1 MAYPG
6 GVVIA
11 MRRSGAAFA
20 VIGLI
25 LLVAGIGFFAAGIL
39 LSGCTAAAVI
49 DEGSPRCVDSSIA
62 AGSDMTESSQ
72 YAEIRM
78 TFDGRLEADGAV
90 ADDLEVLVNGK
101 APDADTMATEA
112 YVDGSDVVVR
122 LVPTAAADGR
132 DRSVYYAFY
141 DGLVSVAAR
150 GEGGGL
156 PHVKGAD
163 GSSNAVLD
171 APVSF
176 TVPSGIEIRVVDGVQ
191 GDAETGTPASVSFD
205 IEQFAQLRCC
215 TWYSFGD
222 DVPLV
227 MMHNHEFLRDT
238 VQTCADRLAETL
250 SATYG
255 DYYAAEAD
263 GARVTVRAL
272 DVVDGQRLSAAVV
285 EGRDVNPAFG
295 MPGDVDTDSAPGAP
309 DETGSASGMT
319 SETFYRTTDEASS
332 PQKTAATGDVV

>member
-1 MAYPG
+1 MAHPG
-6 GVVIA
+6 SGVIT

-20 VIGLI
+20 IIGLI
-25 LLVAGIGFFAAGIL
+25 LLVAGVGFFAAGIL
-39 LSGCTAAAVI
+39 LSGCTATAVI
-49 DEGSPRCVDSSIA
+49 DDASPHCVDSSIA
-62 AGSDMTESSQ
+62 AGSDLTESSQ
-72 YAEIRM
+72 YAEVRM
-78 TFDGRLEADGAV
+78 TFDGRLEADGTV

-122 LVPTAAADGR
+122 LVPTTAADGR

-150 GEGGGL
+150 GDDGGL
-156 PHVKGAD
+156 PHVKGAG

-176 TVPSGIEIRVVDGVQ
+176 TVPSGIEIQVVDAVP

-215 TWYSFGD
+215 TWYSFSD
-222 DVPLV
+222 DLPLV

-238 VQTCADRLAETL
+238 VQTCADRLAGTL

-255 DYYAAEAD
+255 DYYTAEAD
-263 GARVTVRAL
+263 GARVTVHAL
-272 DVVDGQRLSAAVV
+272 DVVDGQQLSAAVV

-295 MPGDVDTDSAPGAP
+295 MSGDVDLDSAPGAP
-309 DETGSASGMT
+309 GETGSAYGMT
-319 SETFYRTTDEASS
+319 SEAFYRMTGETSS
-332 PQKTAATGDVV
+332 LQKMDAMGDVA